1 MTMNTAMSEQNILV
15 DEIETNLISI
25 NKKRN
30 QRREQKNQDM
40 V

>member
-1 MTMNTAMSEQNILV
+1 MNTAMSEQNIMV

-30 QRREQKNQDM
+30 QRRD
-40 V
+40 